1 MRIHRIQ
8 NESPNPSI
16 PKRQFLQPISNH
28 QCPAL
33 SFSPDSESPFGY
45 HNSVSQVSG
54 GIYPAVPLQ
63 PLEVDRKPSAK
74 PKSMR
79 TTRGSSQS
87 LPAAKLG
94 TRIAASQFINPLV
107 QINLDGD
114 QQRMCQKIGTM
125 GSTFS
130 LLISMKIKISGTIG
144 NG

>member
-1 MRIHRIQ
+1 MHRIQ
-8 NESPNPSI
+8 NASPNHQSL
-16 PKRQFLQPISNH
+16 KYKFSN
-28 QCPAL
+28 QSPTINCPAL
-33 SFSPDSESPFGY
+33 SYSESPFGY

-94 TRIAASQFINPLV
+94 TKIAASQFINALV
-107 QINLDGD
+107 QINLDKN

-130 LLISMKIKISGTIG
+130 LLISMRIKISATIG